1 MKIPEHFHDLFEP
14 ELVQELANKA
24 SLVHIKAGD
33 AFLQSGEVVKVMPIL
48 LSGVLRISRVEND
61 GRELFLYYINPDES
75 CAMTFTCCM
84 ERLPSEIRAVA
95 EEDAEMLTVPMES
108 MDEWLV
114 KYPTWKNF
122 VMKTIRNRFNELLRT
137 IDLIAFQN
145 LDQRLVAYLKDKS
158 EAIDSSLINLS
169 HERIATELATSRVV
183 ISRLLKK
190 LERDGKVLLYRNQI
204 KLLGEL

>member
-1 MKIPEHFHDLFEP
+1 
-14 ELVQELANKA
+14 
-24 SLVHIKAGD
+24 
-33 AFLQSGEVVKVMPIL
+33 
-48 LSGVLRISRVEND
+48 
-61 GRELFLYYINPDES
+61 
-75 CAMTFTCCM
+75 
-84 ERLPSEIRAVA
+84 
-95 EEDAEMLTVPMES
+95 
-108 MDEWLV
+108 
-114 KYPTWKNF
+114 
-122 VMKTIRNRFNELLRT
+122 MKTIRNRFNELLRT

>member
-122 VMKTIRNRFNELLRT
+122 VMKTIPRGDFPPPEKTGAGRESAALPQSNQAARRTVTYVTDPARVTWYLLFKHNGGT
-137 IDLIAFQN
+137 
-145 LDQRLVAYLKDKS
+145 
-158 EAIDSSLINLS
+158 
-169 HERIATELATSRVV
+169 
-183 ISRLLKK
+183 
-190 LERDGKVLLYRNQI
+190 
-204 KLLGEL
+204 

>member
-14 ELVQELANKA
+14 ELIQELSNKA
-24 SLVHIKAGD
+24 ALVRIKTGD

-95 EEDAEMLTVPMES
+95 EEDTEMLTVPMES

-122 VMKTIRNRFNELLRT
+122 VMKTIRNRFNELLKT

-158 EAIDSSLINLS
+158 EALDSSLINLS

>member
-1 MKIPEHFHDLFEP
+1 MKLPDHFHDFFEP
-14 ELVQELANKA
+14 QLLQELSRRV
-24 SLVHIKAGD
+24 SLARVKAGEFFIR
-33 AFLQSGEVVKVMPIL
+33 AGEEVKAMPIL
-48 LSGVLRISRVEND
+48 LSGLLRISRVEDD

-84 ERLPSEIRAVA
+84 QRHLSEIQAVA
-95 EEDAEMLTVPMES
+95 EEDGEMLLVPLAAME
-108 MDEWLV
+108 EWLV
-114 KYPTWKNF
+114 KYATWKNF
-122 VMKTIRNRFNELLRT
+122 VMKTILNRFNELLKT

-145 LDQRLVAYLKDKS
+145 LDQRLIAYLKEKS
-158 EAIDSSLINLS
+158 KAMESSLIHLS
-169 HERIATELATSRVV
+169 HERIAGELATSRVV